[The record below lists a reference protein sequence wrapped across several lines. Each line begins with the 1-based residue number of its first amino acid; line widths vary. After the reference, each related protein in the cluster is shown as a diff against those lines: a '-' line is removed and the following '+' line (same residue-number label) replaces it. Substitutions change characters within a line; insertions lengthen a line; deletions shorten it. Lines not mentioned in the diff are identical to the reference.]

1 MMAKAVPFSI
11 DLSDEDIDVVVKAL
25 GKRFEFGKDDAIKT
39 VALALVVA
47 ELEVAMYKT
56 LMAKAGCVN
65 LDEVVDKVR
74 FWSLE
79 QGSSLSERWL
89 RRYGF
94 R

>member
-1 MMAKAVPFSI
+1 MAEAVPFSI
-11 DLSDEDIDVVVKAL
+11 DLSDEDIGMVVKAL
-25 GKRFEFGKDDAIKT
+25 GKRFKFGKDDPVKT

-65 LDEVVDKVR
+65 LDEVVNKVR

-89 RRYGF
+89 RRHGIK
-94 R
+94 